1 MGRAATKKQDL
12 GDQESWK
19 AAASYPSVRDPP
31 VEKEMRGHGGDAVAK
46 RLNPCA
52 DNGGRAMSSKGRE
65 EMDASG
71 VVKDS
76 TRCVARAGSA
86 KGNMARTTAG
96 TSIGPPPLP
105 VSLPPASQPALST
118 PTGTSG
124 SGCGS
129 RGAFEHSCLEDWADL
144 DGLEQGALED
154 FLKSAEGDSYFLGPE
169 GGRTGGESPRER
181 MQREEGED
189 GSLAASFM
197 SVSLERARTRAKNPS
212 TAAAPPAMHSDH
224 VPGRLPTQPSQPIS
238 QSFAH
243 YPRPLRQEENT
254 PQHHHPLYPQH
265 HYLQAQHK
273 EQHVSVPTPAPAWE
287 PSSLSY
293 SQPGRLH
300 AMVRSDGP
308 TQPYEISDDP
318 GSSLGITQHSPPGY
332 PSFPSHHFPALHA
345 RPPSAHGGTGTPF
358 SSNAIYDWKGGYESE
373 RATPTP
379 SCFHATTGVDQRTKD
394 GIPLLLPPSHPSKS
408 SYKPAFPGRAV
419 SLQEDAPGTR
429 FPHISSPNN
438 ECQQSLQEDT
448 LLEDGFGGKAQG
460 GRRDE
465 KKGVPDPGP
474 LESQMQPPSF
484 VLDPNESFHI
494 GDDFLV

>member
-1 MGRAATKKQDL
+1 M
-12 GDQESWK
+12 
-19 AAASYPSVRDPP
+19 RDPP
-31 VEKEMRGHGGDAVAK
+31 AEKERRGHGGDAVAK

-52 DNGGRAMSSKGRE
+52 GHVAYKGDNGGRAMSSKGRE
-65 EMDASG
+65 EVDASG

-76 TRCVARAGSA
+76 TRCVARAESA
-86 KGNMARTTAG
+86 MRNMAPTTAG

-105 VSLPPASQPALST
+105 LSLPLASQPALST
-118 PTGTSG
+118 PTDASG

-169 GGRTGGESPRER
+169 GVRAGGESPRER

-197 SVSLERARTRAKNPS
+197 SVSLERARTRAENPS
-212 TAAAPPAMHSDH
+212 TAAAPHARHSDH
-224 VPGRLPTQPSQPIS
+224 VSGRPPTQPSQPKNQRS
-238 QSFAH
+238 AH
-243 YPRPLRQEENT
+243 NLRPLKQEENT

-265 HYLQAQHK
+265 HDYLQAQHK
-273 EQHVSVPTPAPAWE
+273 ELHVSVRTPAPAWE

-293 SQPGRLH
+293 PPGRLH

-308 TQPYEISDDP
+308 TQPYDISDDP
-318 GSSLGITQHSPPGY
+318 GSSLGTTQHSPPGY

-358 SSNAIYDWKGGYESE
+358 SSNAVYGWKGGYASE
-373 RATPTP
+373 RATPTL
-379 SCFHATTGVDQRTKD
+379 SCFHATTGVDQRIKD

-408 SYKPAFPGRAV
+408 SYIPAFPGPAV
-419 SLQEDAPGTR
+419 SMQEDAPGTG

-438 ECQQSLQEDT
+438 ESQQSLQEDH

-465 KKGVPDPGP
+465 KKGVPEPGCQ
-474 LESQMQPPSF
+474 ESQMQPPSF